1 MSNRRLPVLCN
12 SELCTGCSACVSA
25 CSSQAISM
33 LPDTEGFLR
42 PVIDTEKCV
51 MCLACENSCPVLNID
66 ASEISHDVYAC
77 WNKDAEVRKQSSSG
91 GAFSALAEAVINEG
105 GVVFGAAYDEQ
116 LRVSYKSIEKIEDIP
131 LLRSSKYVQSDI
143 GNAYKEVKHHLEQGR
158 QVLFV
163 GTPCYVNGLHAF
175 LKKDYDRLVCCDFVC
190 HGVPSPLLWSK
201 YLEWLTQKI
210 GFRPVGFNF
219 RDKRKGWKDSIRV
232 FLQENGKEYVIT
244 GNLDS
249 YCICFYKSV
258 CLRESCYRCQALLH
272 RTSDIT
278 IGDFWGIGLRI
289 PFPKTEVP
297 MGISLLDVHTSK
309 GAVLGNKAQMYLE
322 KIQRTYSEAVL
333 YNSPISVAAKRPSY
347 RDMFYKDLER
357 TAFDSVV
364 NKYCN
369 IGRKQSVVNFIRQYM
384 PAWFMIYIRNLM
396 QK

>member
-116 LRVSYKSIEKIEDIP
+116 LRVSYKSIEKSEDIP

-175 LKKDYDRLVCCDFVC
+175 LTKDYDRLVCCDFVC

-219 RDKRKGWKDSIRV
+219 RDKRKGWYDASRVALKSKEKTYVVKGKKDAYFIG
-232 FLQENGKEYVIT
+232 FNK
-244 GNLDS
+244 N
-249 YCICFYKSV
+249 V
-258 CLRESCYRCQALLH
+258 CLRESCYHCQALLH
-272 RTSDIT
+272 RKSDIT

-297 MGISLLDVHTSK
+297 KGISLLDIHTLK
-309 GAVLGNKAQMYLE
+309 GEDLVCKAVTSLE
-322 KIQRTYSEAVL
+322 KVKRTYDEALMRNIPMVKSSSRPASRDSFYTDL
-333 YNSPISVAAKRPSY
+333 NYVSFDCIIDKYLKQGFKAKFISMLRENLPY
-347 RDMFYKDLER
+347 QLI
-357 TAFDSVV
+357 T
-364 NKYCN
+364 NL
-369 IGRKQSVVNFIRQYM
+369 
-384 PAWFMIYIRNLM
+384 RNLL